1 MTMRVL
7 AKYFLRK
14 KPRMNNQEK
23 LSEVIEKLI
32 ALGADA
38 NELQFWREIFDALT
52 DTEQNTLLTNLLN
65 EYRKLSSSK
74 E

>member
-1 MTMRVL
+1 MQKFYL

>member
-1 MTMRVL
+1 MQKFYL

-14 KPRMNNQEK
+14 KLRMNNQEK
-23 LSEVIEKLI
+23 LSEVIKKLI

-52 DTEQNTLLTNLLN
+52 DTEQNALLTNLLN
-65 EYRKLSSSK
+65 EYRKLSSLK